1 MELWRR
7 WLVIPVEAYMKAVN
21 AEQLFGTITGS
32 AQKDWNKDE
41 EGKAGLLHIAALSF
55 SKLSDGLL
63 NPKLVLS
70 WLLTA
75 LGAPA
80 YIIGFLVPIREA
92 GALLPQAVL
101 ARFIERLQMRRWVCV
116 SGAVGQGL
124 SALLIALAALA
135 FEGVTAGWVICGLL
149 ACLAVSR
156 AACSVSYKDILGK
169 TVGQTRRGA
178 VTGLAGSLAAAGVFC
193 FTLLMVGGVMKDEH
207 AVIGAVGLAGA
218 LWLTSAATLAQ
229 LPEQPSSTK
238 SEADT
243 EGVWSILRRDRNLR
257 RFIAVRGMLVSTALA
272 PPYLVILAGQSEGTG
287 LGQLGALLVASSA
300 ASFLSSYIWGR
311 MADSSSRRVL
321 AVVGF
326 LGAVSLSAAVFA
338 GVSGYAEGRFVIPV
352 ILFALMLAYHG
363 VRQARSTYLVDIAPE
378 EQRAAY
384 AAAANV
390 VIGTILLLAGA
401 MGGALSWIGPYGAL
415 VGFAVMS
422 AAGGLLALGLKTP

>member
-1 MELWRR
+1 
-7 WLVIPVEAYMKAVN
+7 MKAVN

-101 ARFIERLQMRRWVCV
+101 ARFIERLEMRRWVWV
-116 SGAVGQGL
+116 SGSVGQGL

-193 FTLLMVGGVMKDEH
+193 FALLMVGGVMKDEH

-401 MGGALSWIGPYGAL
+401 MGGALSWIGPYGTL